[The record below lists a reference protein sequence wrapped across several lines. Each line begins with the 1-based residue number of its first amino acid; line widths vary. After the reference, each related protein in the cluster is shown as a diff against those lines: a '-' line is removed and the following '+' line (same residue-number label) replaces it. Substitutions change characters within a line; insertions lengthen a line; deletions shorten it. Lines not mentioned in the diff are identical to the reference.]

1 MPMCSNL
8 FLPRYDL
15 SFIKTEWK
23 ECLCSYN
30 ALVACVQFFFLWIGI
45 AIIIIQIYKNQIN
58 EKRVLFICHCV
69 QNFLPGYDL
78 SFLTAAI
85 FQIYKNWT
93 NELCLHSV
101 VMMPKCSN
109 IFLWIVIF
117 DSNNFSDL
125 ESLVM
130 ILYQYL
136 FEHTQQKLSK
146 LLIFYIL
153 FFCYSV

>member
-1 MPMCSNL
+1 MPL
-8 FLPRYDL
+8 
-15 SFIKTEWK
+15 W
-23 ECLCSYN
+23 
-30 ALVACVQFFFLWIGI
+30 LVFKFFFLWIGI

-78 SFLTAAI
+78 SFLIAI

-101 VMMPKCSN
+101 VMMLTCSN
-109 IFLWIVIF
+109 IFLWIDIF